1 MKKFL
6 VGFALPAAAAIA
18 VVGSGFAVWYFGE
31 GLNRDNGEASV
42 NVTQAVAA
50 GHFSFNAK
58 ATLNLDQ
65 TQTNR
70 DAIAESTPFAD
81 YNTTDGSYTGKDFE
95 ATGVTLVDFMA
106 PYGVSYASISAGSDI
121 VKYDGATDA
130 DTIDHVDGKV
140 KTTKTTYV
148 FVPKALAEYVEVTG
162 AASYTIGT
170 NGYKL
175 NSSTTLAAADYT
187 AYSYAWGDSED
198 SIELKA
204 KFTFQYID
212 GKEPSTLAAYK
223 TMKAAVNGSKVVI
236 SHEAKL
242 IKA

>member
-31 GLNRDNGEASV
+31 GLNHDNGEASV

-50 GHFSFNAK
+50 GHFSFNSK

-70 DAIAESTPFAD
+70 DAIAKSTPFAD
-81 YNTTDGSYTGKDFE
+81 YNNDNGEYTGKDFE
-95 ATGVTLVDFMA
+95 ATGVSLIDFMA
-106 PYGVSYASISAGSDI
+106 PYGVDKIDEGSDI
-121 VKYDGATDA
+121 VKYDGVTD
-130 DTIDHVDGKV
+130 TETVDHVDGKV

-148 FVPKALAEYVEVTG
+148 FIPKAVAAYVEV
-162 AASYTIGT
+162 ASGTPYTIDT
-170 NGYKL
+170 AGYKL

-187 AYSYAWGDSED
+187 TAYSYTWGDSED
-198 SIELKA
+198 TIELKA
-204 KFTFQYID
+204 KFTFQYIN
-212 GKEPSTLAAYK
+212 GKEPRTLADYK
-223 TMKAAVNGSKVVI
+223 TMKTAVNGSKVVI

-242 IKA
+242 VKVA

>member
-50 GHFSFNAK
+50 GHFSFNSK

-70 DAIAESTPFAD
+70 DAIAKSTPFAD
-81 YNTTDGSYTGKDFE
+81 YNNGEYTGKDFE
-95 ATGVTLVDFMA
+95 ATGVSLIDFMA
-106 PYGVSYASISAGSDI
+106 PYGVNYAKIGEGSDI
-121 VKYDGATDA
+121 VKYDGVTN
-130 DTIDHVDGKV
+130 TETVDHVDGKV

-148 FVPKALAEYVEVTG
+148 FIPKAVAAYVEV
-162 AASYTIGT
+162 ASGTPYTIDT
-170 NGYKL
+170 AGYKL

-187 AYSYAWGDSED
+187 AYSYTWDDSED
-198 SIELKA
+198 AIELKA

-212 GKEPSTLAAYK
+212 DKEPSTLAAYK

-242 IKA
+242 VKVA